1 MRIRRAFFLS
11 VLFLSACATQEKTPE
26 AEAPAPPP
34 AAKPPPAAPKAVAP
48 KPKRPGPI
56 ATRALN
62 VKTDCGFRDETGYSG
77 AMKLAIEEAQV
88 LSFNATVNIPKRGIC
103 RFDLKNFRQVR
114 KMPTVE
120 LSHLSD
126 PCVVRVWE
134 QGERI
139 TVAFTQCQ
147 RMCSGNAADYLWP
160 ILTDTRDGS
169 CA

>member
-1 MRIRRAFFLS
+1 MTIRLFLFLP
-11 VLFLSACATQEKTPE
+11 VLFLAACASSEKMPE
-26 AEAPAPPP
+26 PKVSAPPP
-34 AAKPPPAAPKAVAP
+34 VAKPPSVASTVAAP
-48 KPKRPGPI
+48 KPKKPGPI

-62 VKTDCGFRDETGYSG
+62 VKTDCGFRDETGYNG
-77 AMKLAIEEAQV
+77 TMNLAIEQAKV

-114 KMPTVE
+114 ELPTVE
-120 LSHLSD
+120 LSHLRD
-126 PCVVRVWE
+126 RCVVRVWG

-139 TVAFTQCQ
+139 TVAFLQCEK
-147 RMCSGNAADYLWP
+147 MCSGSAADYLWP